1 MAIFKR
7 IRDIVTASIHDI
19 LDKVEDPGATLEAM
33 IREMERVIADLR
45 KDAATAIAG
54 EKVLEKRLE
63 RLHQEKTKCE
73 QRAETA
79 IRHNRDDLAKEAL
92 AKKRGIQETEALLTT
107 QLKDQ
112 GVFVSELRENLRD
125 IEEKVQEARIKRDT
139 LLAKKYVAAS
149 RQRLMQQV
157 EEAEDTTGTADAL
170 AQRVIG
176 GYDAAARL
184 QEDVERRAAESDAK
198 QEVIKLK
205 RSAISELEALQ
216 KNDDVEQE
224 LDRMKRKL
232 EE

>member
-73 QRAETA
+73 QQAETA